1 MVYHLTHEDVRTAT
15 KVVTS
20 MIKLNLHLVYA
31 LFDLGATFFFFV
43 ASRNM
48 NKLNFD
54 RGILEREIV
63 VSIHLGES
71 IDIEDVCK
79 RCVLSIEGKRMRL
92 NLIPLKI
99 FDFDITLGM
108 DWLSVHRA

>member
-1 MVYHLTHEDVRTAT
+1 MVYHLTHEDVRTVT
-15 KVVTS
+15 EVVTS
-20 MIKLNLHLVYA
+20 MIELNLHLVYA
-31 LFDLGATFFFFV
+31 LFDLGTTYFFV

-71 IDIEDVCK
+71 VDIEDVCK
-79 RCVLSIEGKRMRL
+79 GCVVSIEGKR
-92 NLIPLKI
+92 
-99 FDFDITLGM
+99 
-108 DWLSVHRA
+108 